1 MKPCGKTIML
11 IIGISIFAGGLLA
24 PLSAGPADLK
34 IGYVNMQ
41 QAVNE
46 CNEGKE
52 AKKALAKEV
61 DNFQRLVAEKQ
72 KGLQEMKDSLDKQ
85 GLMLNSQARSAK
97 EKDLQTKTRDFQRW
111 GEDRENEIKQKGAEV
126 ERNISIGLLK
136 VTQNLGADEGYTFI
150 LEGNESIVLFA
161 SKSIDM
167 TDRVIK
173 AYDARKK

>member
-1 MKPCGKTIML
+1 ML

-41 QAVNE
+41 KAVNE

-97 EKDLQTKTRDFQRW
+97 EKDLQTKTRDFQR
-111 GEDRENEIKQKGAEV
+111 
-126 ERNISIGLLK
+126 
-136 VTQNLGADEGYTFI
+136 
-150 LEGNESIVLFA
+150 
-161 SKSIDM
+161 
-167 TDRVIK
+167 
-173 AYDARKK
+173 